1 MPNSS
6 VPRLS
11 QESLT
16 VSTKGTVQ
24 VNNASKV
31 YEGKAKRIEA
41 LKEVDLTIRGGQ
53 FVSLIGRS
61 GCGKSTLLRA
71 IAGLHPLTHG
81 SISIDGEPVTD
92 QPRRSVG
99 MMFQRPV
106 LLPWRTVIQNVMLPV
121 EVMGG
126 DREVLSA
133 RALELLHRAG
143 LGGYENSYPAQ
154 LSGGMQQRVSL
165 CRLLVVDPEILL
177 MDEPFGAVDEF
188 SRERLQDDLI
198 DLWENDHKTVVF
210 VTHSISEAVYLSDQV
225 VVMGAGPGRVLD
237 VIDIPFERPRAQAIR
252 RSPDFNRYEVMVREA
267 LDGGGAL

>member
-1 MPNSS
+1 MTT
-6 VPRLS
+6 R
-11 QESLT
+11 
-16 VSTKGTVQ
+16 GTVH
-24 VNNASKV
+24 VRDASKI
-31 YEGKAKRIEA
+31 YESKSKRIEA
-41 LKEVDLTIRGGQ
+41 LKDVDLTFPGGQ
-53 FVSLIGRS
+53 FISLIGRS

-81 SISIDGEPVTD
+81 TITIDDQPVTD
-92 QPRRSVG
+92 RPSRSVG

-106 LLPWRTVIQNVMLPV
+106 LLPWRTVLQNVLLPV

-126 DREVLSA
+126 DREEYSA

-143 LGGYENSYPAQ
+143 LGGYENSYPGQ

-188 SRERLQDDLI
+188 TRERLQDDLI

-225 VVMGAGPGRVLD
+225 VVMGAGPGRVLGA
-237 VIDIPFERPRAQAIR
+237 IDIPFERPRAQAIR
-252 RSPDFNRYEVMVREA
+252 LSPEFNKYEVLVREV
-267 LDGGGAL
+267 LDGGGTL